1 DADSNHIFS
10 LIDGYRYSQT
20 LFTAVSF
27 KLFDHLTT
35 QELSLEELANKLN
48 LSHLSSLERFLNA
61 CISLKL
67 IQQDKINK
75 KYSNTQLSDKYLV
88 STSPVTL
95 NGYIDHNNQSSY
107 LLWCKLRNAIQ
118 ENTPQWQQIL
128 KQ

>member
-1 DADSNHIFS
+1 MAIRIKYILDIVSSRTKLIRNNSGIFRAMSSVTNKEDADSNHIFS
-10 LIDGYRYSQT
+10 LIDGYRCSQT

-88 STSPVTL
+88 
-95 NGYIDHNNQSSY
+95 
-107 LLWCKLRNAIQ
+107 
-118 ENTPQWQQIL
+118 
-128 KQ
+128 